1 MKLLE
6 SDIAKVAAYRVI
18 SIIITCIFTYF
29 YFGELAK
36 SLAFTLGLTFI
47 LTITH
52 YVFEKWWNKIKISV
66 KK

>member
-1 MKLLE
+1 MKFIE

-36 SLAFTLGLTFI
+36 SLAFTLGLMFI
-47 LTITH
+47 LTIAH
-52 YVFEKWWNKIKISV
+52 YVFEKWWNKISV